1 VRVRAATSRHLDQPG
16 ESHRRVAPTVVGDLL
31 RKGSLREGL
40 EERAAADIV
49 WVLNDPGLYH
59 QLVDRQGWTPESFQE
74 WLAQSMGRLLLP
86 DQVPSG
92 ERAR

>member
-1 VRVRAATSRHLDQPG
+1 MPTQAQ
-16 ESHRRVAPTVVGDLL
+16 RRVGAANVVSDLL

-40 EERAAADIV
+40 EEWAAADIV
-49 WVLNDPGLYH
+49 WVLNDPELYH
-59 QLVDRQGWTPESFQE
+59 QLVDRQGWTPESFE
-74 WLAQSMGRLLLP
+74 AWLAQSMGRLRLP